1 MRLSALYDAL
11 RKVCGPRLRNEPDKR
26 GHRGR
31 VFPPICAASQN
42 FGKDIMALYEHVL
55 IARPDISPAQVE
67 SLMEELSGFLD
78 KQGAKVSKSEY
89 WGLRNLSY
97 QINKQRKGHY
107 SLFNID
113 GPAEAIHELERQ
125 HRISDDIM
133 RYMTIKVEEFDEN
146 PSPMMSRKNRRDD

>member
-1 MRLSALYDAL
+1 
-11 RKVCGPRLRNEPDKR
+11 
-26 GHRGR
+26 
-31 VFPPICAASQN
+31 
-42 FGKDIMALYEHVL
+42 MALYEHVL

-67 SLMEELSGFLD
+67 SLMEELTGFLD
-78 KQGAKVSKSEY
+78 KQGAKVAKSEY

-133 RYMTIKVEEFDEN
+133 RYMTIKVDEHDEG

>member
-1 MRLSALYDAL
+1 
-11 RKVCGPRLRNEPDKR
+11 
-26 GHRGR
+26 
-31 VFPPICAASQN
+31 
-42 FGKDIMALYEHVL
+42 MALYEHVL

-67 SLMEELSGFLD
+67 GLMEELSTFLD

-97 QINKQRKGHY
+97 PINKQRNGHY

-113 GPAEAIHELERQ
+113 GPADAIHEPERAQ
-125 HRISDDIM
+125 RLSDDIM
-133 RYMTIKVEEFDEN
+133 RYMTIKVEELDEN

>member
-1 MRLSALYDAL
+1 
-11 RKVCGPRLRNEPDKR
+11 
-26 GHRGR
+26 
-31 VFPPICAASQN
+31 
-42 FGKDIMALYEHVL
+42 MALYEHVL

-67 SLMEELSGFLD
+67 SLMEELSTFLD
-78 KQGAKVSKSEY
+78 KQGAKVAKAEY

-107 SLFNID
+107 SLLNID
-113 GPAEAIHELERQ
+113 GPADAIHELERQ

-133 RYMTIKVEEFDEN
+133 RYMTIKVEEHDEN

>member
-1 MRLSALYDAL
+1 
-11 RKVCGPRLRNEPDKR
+11 
-26 GHRGR
+26 
-31 VFPPICAASQN
+31 
-42 FGKDIMALYEHVL
+42 MALYEHVL

-67 SLMEELSGFLD
+67 TLMEELSGFLD
-78 KQGAKVSKSEY
+78 KQGAKVAKSEY

-125 HRISDDIM
+125 HRLSDDIM
-133 RYMTIKVEEFDEN
+133 RYMTIKVEEHEDG

>member
-1 MRLSALYDAL
+1 
-11 RKVCGPRLRNEPDKR
+11 
-26 GHRGR
+26 
-31 VFPPICAASQN
+31 
-42 FGKDIMALYEHVL
+42 MALYEHVL

-67 SLMEELSGFLD
+67 TLMEELSGFLD

-113 GPAEAIHELERQ
+113 GPAAAIHELERQ
-125 HRISDDIM
+125 HRLSDDIM
-133 RYMTIKVEEFDEN
+133 RYMTIKVEEHDEG